1 VKDLGPLLVLAMA
14 ERSNSDSPGAP
25 GSFWQSKPVW
35 CQPWTIVATGTGVS
49 LASWLLL
56 HRWWI
61 TAPVVGAVLVWWWL
75 FLVLVPAGF
84 VEAAGSADPDPA
96 K

>member
-1 VKDLGPLLVLAMA
+1 MKDLGPRPAVVMA
-14 ERSNSDSPGAP
+14 EQISGDNPGTP
-25 GSFWQSKPVW
+25 GSFWQTKPGW

-49 LASWLLL
+49 LASWVLLQ
-56 HRWWI
+56 RWWI

-84 VEAAGSADPDPA
+84 GAGDGAQEPDPA
-96 K
+96 D